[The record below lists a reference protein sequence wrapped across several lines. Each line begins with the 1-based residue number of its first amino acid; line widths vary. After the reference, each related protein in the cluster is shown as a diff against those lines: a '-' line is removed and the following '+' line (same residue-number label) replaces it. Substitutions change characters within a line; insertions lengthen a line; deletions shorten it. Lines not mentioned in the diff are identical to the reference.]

1 MITKLEEIVLK
12 VKQKQPKRLAVACGE
27 DPHTIEAVGKAVK
40 EGIVKAV
47 LTGDQEKIKKVA
59 LENKVDPSSFEI
71 VHAPEKSKAMAAAI
85 EKVRN
90 GECDFLMKGL
100 IDSSL
105 YMHAIL
111 EEGKRAKG
119 ANASKEGPIVS
130 HVSVIELPTY
140 PKLLVV
146 SDIAVI
152 PYPDL
157 KMKLAML
164 NYSIAVAHA
173 LGIENPKASIICAV
187 EKVNVKM
194 QPTVD
199 AAIIAKMSDRGQIK
213 GAIVDGPL
221 SLDASVSKESKQIK
235 GIESEVAGDADILI
249 FPNIDVGNV
258 FFKTCTQLA
267 RAEVAAIVTGAFC
280 PCILTSR
287 SDSEKSK
294 YYSIALG
301 SLMA

>member
-1 MITKLEEIVLK
+1 MITKLDEIVLK
-12 VKQKQPKRLAVACGE
+12 VKQKAPKRLAVACGE

-40 EGIVKAV
+40 EGMVKAV

-59 LENKVDPSSFEI
+59 QENHVDPASFEI
-71 VHAPEKSKAMAAAI
+71 VHVPEKTKAVYAAI
-85 EKVRN
+85 ERVSS
-90 GECDFLMKGL
+90 GDCSFLMKGL
-100 IDSSL
+100 IDSSV
-105 YMHAIL
+105 YMRAIL
-111 EEGKRAKG
+111 DEGKKK
-119 ANASKEGPIVS
+119 NASKEGPVVS

-140 PKLLVV
+140 HKLLVV

-164 NYSIAVAHA
+164 NYSIAVAHSM
-173 LGIENPKASIICAV
+173 GIEKPKASIVCAV

-194 QPTVD
+194 PPTVD

-213 GAIVDGPL
+213 GAVVDGPL

-235 GIESEVAGDADILI
+235 SIESEVAGDADILI

-267 RAEVAAIVTGAFC
+267 KAEVAAIVTGAFC

-287 SDSEKSK
+287 ADSEKSK